1 MKIIPFAQVKRKD
14 RSVEDEAW
22 IREMLRRAAVGV
34 LATVQ
39 DGQPYINSNL
49 FVFDEAADVIYMHTA
64 RSGRTRTNI
73 EGNARV
79 CFSVNEMGRLLPA
92 DTSLDMSV
100 EYASVVVFG
109 RAAVV
114 TDAAEAARALE
125 SLLKKYFAH
134 LEYGKDYRS
143 IQPDELARTAVY
155 RIQIE
160 EWSGKRK
167 QVEENFPGAFRYG
180 QFPRANH
187 QMVAPHRIVE

>member
-1 MKIIPFAQVKRKD
+1 MSAIRLAQVKRKD

-22 IREMLRRAAVGV
+22 IRAMLHRAAVGV
-34 LATVQ
+34 LATAQ

-49 FVFDEAADVIYMHTA
+49 FVFDETAGAIYTHTA
-64 RSGRTRTNI
+64 QTGRTCTNI
-73 EGNARV
+73 ESNARV
-79 CFSVNEMGRLLPA
+79 CFSVSEMGRLLPA
-92 DTSLDMSV
+92 DTSLEMSV

-109 RAAVV
+109 RASVV
-114 TDAAEAARALE
+114 TDAAEATRALE

-134 LEYGKDYRS
+134 LEYRKDYRS

-155 RIQIE
+155 RIEIE

-167 QVEENFPGAFRYG
+167 QVEENFPDAFLYA

-187 QMVAPHRIVE
+187 QID